1 MSRATRDSRAETL
14 SPIFIPFLQGAFIPF
29 HMPVYPGALPGTN
42 WGPVKDHYAHK
53 VTING
58 KLDMPQEETHLT
70 TAIGGVRLSSKV
82 AYPASK
88 MLRFSSRPNS
98 PQ

>member
-1 MSRATRDSRAETL
+1 
-14 SPIFIPFLQGAFIPF
+14 
-29 HMPVYPGALPGTN
+29 
-42 WGPVKDHYAHK
+42 
-53 VTING
+53 
-58 KLDMPQEETHLT
+58 MPQEETHLT